1 MQHFTGMA
9 IAAHLSWRPRQVE
22 SITDSA
28 IVHTILFNFRSQVA
42 IFVSLLGGRRNEVGY
57 LKVESTV
64 LFVLFFCPC
73 MMH

>member
-1 MQHFTGMA
+1 M
-9 IAAHLSWRPRQVE
+9 
-22 SITDSA
+22 
-28 IVHTILFNFRSQVA
+28 HTILFNFRSQVA